1 MPLSEP
7 SMNAADVLVA
17 QAAALK
23 RMIAELEG
31 TLGVLRAVPITEN
44 LLRAYE
50 AIRREQEAGR

>member
-1 MPLSEP
+1 MTPARSLEDS
-7 SMNAADVLVA
+7 
-17 QAAALK
+17 AAALK

-50 AIRREQEAGR
+50 AIRREQEAVR